1 MGRQKFAKAFIV
13 TLIVV
18 SMGGWF
24 YLLAKAAI
32 WVIRAV

>member
-1 MGRQKFAKAFIV
+1 MGRHSFAKAFIV
-13 TLIVV
+13 ILILI

-32 WVIRAV
+32 WIIHAV